1 MEKYDDYLEWKDWR
15 AESFGRYNR
24 DQALY
29 FRKILKKSGMAPGS
43 CICEIGFGNGSLLG
57 YLKDQGYDA
66 TGTEIQQRLLNR
78 AKDLGFKV
86 AASIDD
92 LGLVRPQ
99 QMIVMLDVLE
109 HIEQQNIIPLLRH
122 LAEFLDENG
131 KIFMTFPNADSP
143 FGLRYQNGDVTHI
156 TAIGSV
162 KLYYFARMSGYE
174 VEFCGG
180 ELVPLL
186 SGSPGKILKRLIGL
200 PLRTLLTIV
209 LRNLFQ
215 IRVTSS
221 FFSENFTAILRKSS
235 ARPGLAETA
244 GYADGQGAE

>member
-29 FRKILKKSGMAPGS
+29 FGKILRKTGTPAGAG
-43 CICEIGFGNGSLLG
+43 ICEIGFGNGCLIG
-57 YLKDQGYDA
+57 YLRDSGYDVS
-66 TGTEIQQRLLNR
+66 GTEIQPRLLQR
-78 AKDLGFKV
+78 ARDLDFRV
-86 AASIDD
+86 AASMDE
-92 LGLVRPQ
+92 LELKRPQ
-99 QMIVMLDVLE
+99 QLIMMLDVLE
-109 HIEQQNIIPLLRH
+109 HIEQEKIIPLLRH
-122 LAEFLDENG
+122 LRGFLADDG
-131 KIFMTFPNADSP
+131 KIFMTYPNADSP
-143 FGLRYQNGDVTHI
+143 FGLRYQNGDVTHV

-162 KLYYFARMSGYE
+162 KLHHFARLSGFE
-174 VEFCGG
+174 VEFLGG
-180 ELVPLL
+180 ELVPLF

-221 FFSENFTAILRKSS
+221 FFSENFTAILRKLP
-235 ARPGLAETA
+235 AYPGLNQTA
-244 GYADGQGAE
+244 GNGNGQGAA